1 MMKPVIPHVDWVGK
15 VDWELRR
22 FHGDEYST
30 HRGTSYNS
38 YLVRDEK
45 TVLIDTVWEP
55 YADEF
60 IADLER
66 EIDLAS
72 IDYLI
77 VNHAE
82 VDHSGS
88 LPKLMERIPDT
99 PIYCTENGIKSLKGH
114 YHQNWNYHTVST
126 GDRLNIGERDLVFIE
141 APMLHWPDTMF
152 TYMTEDHVL
161 FSSDAFGQH
170 YAAELLFNDQADQAE
185 LYEEA
190 VKYYA
195 NILTPFSA
203 QVMKKIKEILGM
215 QLPLSM
221 ICTSH
226 GVIWRNNPAQIVEQ
240 YLKWADAYQE
250 DQITILY
257 DTMWKATR
265 RMAEHIA
272 GGIREQLPETVVK
285 LYNTAVSDKNDVI
298 TEVFKSK
305 AVLIGSPTI
314 NRGIL
319 TSIAGV
325 MEEITGLR
333 LKGKYAAAFGSYG
346 WSGESVSRIEKLLAD
361 CGFTLLCEGQK
372 ILWQPDEAG
381 LKACRDF
388 GKQVALKMN

>member
-1 MMKPVIPHVDWVGK
+1 MMKPVVPHVDWVGK

-226 GVIWRNNPAQIVEQ
+226 GVIWRENPAQIVEQ

-305 AVLIGSPTI
+305 AVLVGSPTI

-325 MEEITGLR
+325 MEEIMGLR
-333 LKGKYAAAFGSYG
+333 LKGKYAAAFASYG